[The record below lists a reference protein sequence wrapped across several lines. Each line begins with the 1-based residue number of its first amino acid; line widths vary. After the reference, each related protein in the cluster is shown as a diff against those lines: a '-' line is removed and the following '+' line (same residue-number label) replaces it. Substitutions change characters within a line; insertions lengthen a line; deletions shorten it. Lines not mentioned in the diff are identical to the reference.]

1 MVDNKP
7 NNLVIYDKIILIIE
21 GIDHFIDPLTNQEAI
36 VAFWLPRFFPKRV
49 RIIIT
54 GDKASN
60 SYKYFFNGLG
70 VDLEAQVDNESTM
83 FSIENEPLASSTV
96 VNFEPPAQQL
106 QHPPLQTNLLRQIV
120 PEKLPSPI
128 PMRIQLPKN
137 RLFPGQTILMRR
149 PDGTLV
155 QVVVQRQPLQQQ
167 RQMIAQ
173 PARQVI
179 LLQV

>member
-60 SYKYFFNGLG
+60 SYKYFFNGL
-70 VDLEAQVDNESTM
+70 LMFTLKDNR
-83 FSIENEPLASSTV
+83 ENSRCRTYKSHNARIAS
-96 VNFEPPAQQL
+96 
-106 QHPPLQTNLLRQIV
+106 
-120 PEKLPSPI
+120 
-128 PMRIQLPKN
+128 
-137 RLFPGQTILMRR
+137 
-149 PDGTLV
+149 
-155 QVVVQRQPLQQQ
+155 
-167 RQMIAQ
+167 
-173 PARQVI
+173 
-179 LLQV
+179 